1 MNVTR
6 REILGTVP
14 AAMAGAWALGG
25 AGLSGRAQGASFV
38 PAKLGVQLYTVRDQ
52 LKTLD
57 ATLGAIKAAGFD
69 ESRRCGRFSATCRR
83 C

>member
-6 REILGTVP
+6 RELLGTVP
-14 AAMAGAWALGG
+14 AAMAGAWALAGG
-25 AGLSGRAQGASFV
+25 LAARQAAQALV
-38 PAKLGVQLYTVRDQ
+38 PARLGVQLYTVRDQ

-57 ATLGAIKAAGFD
+57 ATLGRRSRPSASTK
-69 ESRRCGRFSATCRR
+69 SRRCGRSWPTCRR